1 MTGLHSH
8 GEVLLQEAAVTQQAS
23 PELYPDNAED
33 EEDKEAEQEDIPQ
46 HGQRVQQQVHQDPH
60 TWAGEG
66 RRDGQNGEGRGR
78 AGSEEQLGAVG
89 GEVGTHRP
97 GLLICP
103 STQRPWKWLWA
114 PPRFR

>member
-23 PELYPDNAED
+23 PELHPDNAED

-66 RRDGQNGEGRGR
+66 RRDGQNGEGQGMVRTERG
-78 AGSEEQLGAVG
+78 G
-89 GEVGTHRP
+89 GERG
-97 GLLICP
+97 
-103 STQRPWKWLWA
+103 QRSS
-114 PPRFR
+114 